1 MRIDVYP
8 EFPGLESSSVMST
21 ACIDR
26 VVGEILAGWRYDIS
40 GLAPDMR
47 SDYETHLAECAH
59 CRSRQVLHRTVDI
72 GLMIVASVS
81 AVVFLVAFGAVRHFS
96 PRHALVLELIA
107 LAGFLFFSVVW
118 LIVAVATP
126 APVVVADVAR
136 IQARRLH
143 DKLPS
148 NIREKLPDITQEFLK
163 ER

>member
-1 MRIDVYP
+1 
-8 EFPGLESSSVMST
+8 MST
-21 ACIDR
+21 ACTDR
-26 VVGEILAGWRYDIS
+26 VIGEILAGWRYDIS

-59 CRSRQVLHRTVDI
+59 CHSRQVLHRTIDI
-72 GLMIVASVS
+72 GLMIVAGVS
-81 AVVFLVAFGAVRHFS
+81 AVIFLVAFGAVRHYS

-136 IQARRLH
+136 IHARRLH
-143 DKLPS
+143 DRLPS

>member
-1 MRIDVYP
+1 
-8 EFPGLESSSVMST
+8 MST

>member
-1 MRIDVYP
+1 
-8 EFPGLESSSVMST
+8 MST
-21 ACIDR
+21 ACTDR
-26 VVGEILAGWRYDIS
+26 VIGEILAGWRYDIS
-40 GLAPDMR
+40 GLAQDMR
-47 SDYETHLAECAH
+47 SDYETHLAECTH
-59 CRSRQVLHRTVDI
+59 CHSRQVLHRTVDI
-72 GLMIVASVS
+72 GLMIVAGVS
-81 AVVFLVAFGAVRHFS
+81 AVIFLVAFGAVRHYS

-136 IQARRLH
+136 IHARRLH

-148 NIREKLPDITQEFLK
+148 NIREKLPEITQEFLK

>member
-1 MRIDVYP
+1 
-8 EFPGLESSSVMST
+8 MST
-21 ACIDR
+21 ACTDR
-26 VVGEILAGWRYDIS
+26 VIGEILAGWRYDIS
-40 GLAPDMR
+40 GLAQDMR
-47 SDYETHLAECAH
+47 SDYETHLAECAQCH
-59 CRSRQVLHRTVDI
+59 SRQVLHRTIDI
-72 GLMIVASVS
+72 GLMIVAGVS
-81 AVVFLVAFGAVRHFS
+81 AVIFLVAFGAVRHYS

-136 IQARRLH
+136 IHARRLH

-148 NIREKLPDITQEFLK
+148 NIREKLPEITQEFLK

>member
-1 MRIDVYP
+1 
-8 EFPGLESSSVMST
+8 MST
-21 ACIDR
+21 ACTDR
-26 VVGEILAGWRYDIS
+26 VIGEILAGWRYDIS
-40 GLAPDMR
+40 GLAQDMR
-47 SDYETHLAECAH
+47 SDYETHLAECAQCH
-59 CRSRQVLHRTVDI
+59 SRQVLHRTIDI
-72 GLMIVASVS
+72 VLMIVAGVS
-81 AVVFLVAFGAVRHFS
+81 AVVFLVAFGAVRHYS

-136 IQARRLH
+136 IHARRLH

-148 NIREKLPDITQEFLK
+148 NIREKLPEITQEFLK

>member
-1 MRIDVYP
+1 
-8 EFPGLESSSVMST
+8 
-21 ACIDR
+21 
-26 VVGEILAGWRYDIS
+26 
-40 GLAPDMR
+40 MR

-59 CRSRQVLHRTVDI
+59 CRSRQVLHRTIDI
-72 GLMIVASVS
+72 GLMIVAGIS
-81 AVVFLVAFGAVRHFS
+81 AVMFLVAFGAVRYFS

-148 NIREKLPDITQEFLK
+148 NIREKLPEITQEFLK

>member
-1 MRIDVYP
+1 
-8 EFPGLESSSVMST
+8 MST
-21 ACIDR
+21 ACTDR
-26 VVGEILAGWRYDIS
+26 VIGEILAGWRYDIS
-40 GLAPDMR
+40 GLAQDMR
-47 SDYETHLAECAH
+47 SDYETHLAECVH
-59 CRSRQVLHRTVDI
+59 CHSRQVLHRTVDI
-72 GLMIVASVS
+72 GLMIVAGVS
-81 AVVFLVAFGAVRHFS
+81 AVIFLVAFGAVRHYS

-136 IQARRLH
+136 IHARRLH

-148 NIREKLPDITQEFLK
+148 NIREKLPEITQEFLK

>member
-1 MRIDVYP
+1 
-8 EFPGLESSSVMST
+8 MST
-21 ACIDR
+21 ACTDR
-26 VVGEILAGWRYDIS
+26 VIGEILAGWRYDIS

-47 SDYETHLAECAH
+47 SDYETHLVECAH
-59 CRSRQVLHRTVDI
+59 CHSRQVLHRTIDI

-81 AVVFLVAFGAVRHFS
+81 AVVFLVAFGAVRHYS

-148 NIREKLPDITQEFLK
+148 NIREKLPEITQEFLK

>member
-1 MRIDVYP
+1 
-8 EFPGLESSSVMST
+8 MST
-21 ACIDR
+21 ACTDR
-26 VVGEILAGWRYDIS
+26 VIGEILAGWRYDIS

-59 CRSRQVLHRTVDI
+59 CHSRQVLHRTIDI

-81 AVVFLVAFGAVRHFS
+81 AVVFLVAFGAVRHYS

-148 NIREKLPDITQEFLK
+148 NIREKLPEITQEFLK

>member
-1 MRIDVYP
+1 MRTVC
-8 EFPGLESSSVMST
+8 T
-21 ACIDR
+21 DR
-26 VVGEILAGWRYDIS
+26 VVGEILSGWRFDIS

-47 SDYETHLAECAH
+47 SDYEAHLAECAH
-59 CRSRQVLHRTVDI
+59 CRSRQVLHRTIDI
-72 GLMIVASVS
+72 GLMIVAGVS
-81 AVVFLVAFGAVRHFS
+81 AVIFLVAFGAVRHYS
-96 PRHALVLELIA
+96 PRHALMLELIA

-148 NIREKLPDITQEFLK
+148 NIREKLPEITQEFLK